1 MHDFY
6 YGLFILFLVTFN
18 LIVEPQHYLF
28 VHSLMDFK
36 EIATISGKGGLF
48 RIVKPTRTGVI
59 LEALD
64 KQKTRVVAGPQQRVS
79 LLKEISMYTTTK
91 EGSVALEDVLQ
102 SVFEKYG
109 KETLPVNSKS
119 EGPQLQ
125 QFLTEVLPDYDQD
138 RIYASDIKK
147 LVTWYGILVEHMSEL
162 FEKPKAEEV
171 VETQESENKQT
182 EEPVTQTEEPVAAEA
197 TKKSKKQATS

>member
-1 MHDFY
+1 
-6 YGLFILFLVTFN
+6 
-18 LIVEPQHYLF
+18 
-28 VHSLMDFK
+28 MDFK

-64 KQKTRVVAGPQQRVS
+64 QQKTRVVAGPQQRVS

-109 KETLPVNSKS
+109 TDALPVSGKS
-119 EGPQLQ
+119 EGSQLQ
-125 QFLTEVLPDYDQD
+125 SFMTDVLPDYDQD
-138 RIYASDIKK
+138 RVYASDIKK
-147 LVTWYGILVEHMSEL
+147 LVTWYGILIEHMPEL
-162 FEKPKAEEV
+162 FEKPVAEEVKAEEEV
-171 VETQESENKQT
+171 ENKET
-182 EEPVTQTEEPVAAEA
+182 EKSEKPAKAEKAKDSKRQAA
-197 TKKSKKQATS
+197 S